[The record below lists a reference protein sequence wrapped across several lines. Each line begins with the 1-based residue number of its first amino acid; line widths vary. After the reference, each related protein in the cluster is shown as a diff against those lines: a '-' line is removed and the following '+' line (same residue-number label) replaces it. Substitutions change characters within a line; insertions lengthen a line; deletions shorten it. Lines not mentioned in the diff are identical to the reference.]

1 MLLPRLQTLLLRPLP
16 SAVGSHSAGTQQQGL
31 SAGMVLLLGLSKGQ
45 CCLVLCC
52 GWRSCVTLQQE
63 AWHQLAAQDYLLQQL
78 QMRLLLLPWLQ
89 VGAPG
94 LIAC

>member
-45 CCLVLCC
+45 CCLVLC
-52 GWRSCVTLQQE
+52 WRSYVTLQQE

-78 QMRLLLLPWLQ
+78 RMRLLLLPWLQ